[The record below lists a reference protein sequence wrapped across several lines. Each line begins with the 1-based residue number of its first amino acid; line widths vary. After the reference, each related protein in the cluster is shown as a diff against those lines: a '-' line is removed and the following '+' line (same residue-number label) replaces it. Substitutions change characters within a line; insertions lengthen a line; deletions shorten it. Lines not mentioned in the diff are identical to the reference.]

1 MTEYECGCKTDGVI
15 ILNDNLLSMS
25 VYLEW
30 AEEENNLETRKECF
44 DCYLK
49 RTHKSGDKK

>member
-1 MTEYECGCKTDGVI
+1 MGIKYKCGHTTDGVI
-15 ILNDNLLSMS
+15 ILDDNIMSMS

-30 AEEENNLETRKECF
+30 AEEENNLKTKKECF

-49 RTHKSGDKK
+49 KHHSPLA